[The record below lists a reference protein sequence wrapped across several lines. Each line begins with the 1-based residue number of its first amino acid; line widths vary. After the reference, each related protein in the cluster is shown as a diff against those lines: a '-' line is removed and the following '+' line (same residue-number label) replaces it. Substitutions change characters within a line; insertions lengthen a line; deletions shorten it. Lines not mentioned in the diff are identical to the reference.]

1 MAEEI
6 VKIDKMEHST
16 SLRCVNQLTGR
27 QQELYWQFVKT
38 ISRLEKE
45 VIPCT
50 VMTKRDCSAIF
61 LAIALDFPEF
71 FYWNQY
77 EIKRVQ
83 QNEDGTVFS
92 FEMSYHYNDRDLI
105 RRKMNQMS
113 AMAKDILEQ
122 IITRGMTEAEMVRAV
137 YDFLTLNLTYTNE
150 KYQNGNSYPYASYTL
165 ETLLNRVGVCEGI
178 SVTFLYLLRQLQIE
192 CFGYV
197 SETHAWNV
205 VKLGDGDQHFFCD
218 VTWDLRERENGRR
231 YQYYMLT
238 ERQMRAKSHPDGD
251 GVLFPGMR
259 AYE

>member
-6 VKIDKMEHST
+6 VKIDRMEHST

-27 QQELYWQFVKT
+27 QQELYWQFVKM

-50 VMTKRDCSAIF
+50 VMTRRDWSAIF

-77 EIKRVQ
+77 EIKRIQ
-83 QNEDGTVFS
+83 QNEDGIVVS
-92 FEMSYHYNDRDLI
+92 FELSYHYTDRELI

-113 AMAKDILEQ
+113 AMAKDILEET
-122 IITRGMTEAEMVRAV
+122 ITKGMTEAEMVRAV
-137 YDFLTLNLTYTNE
+137 YDFLTLNLTYTNK
-150 KYQNGNSYPYASYTL
+150 KYQNDNSYPYASYTL

-192 CFGYV
+192 CSG
-197 SETHAWNV
+197 
-205 VKLGDGDQHFFCD
+205 LCD
-218 VTWDLRERENGRR
+218 KTYDR
-231 YQYYMLT
+231 T
-238 ERQMRAKSHPDGD
+238 D
-251 GVLFPGMR
+251 
-259 AYE
+259 

>member
-27 QQELYWQFVKT
+27 QQELYWQFVKS

-50 VMTKRDCSAIF
+50 VMTKRDWSAIF

-77 EIKRVQ
+77 EIKRIQ
-83 QNEDGTVFS
+83 QNEDGIVGS

-192 CFGYV
+192 CFGYA

-205 VKLGDGDQHFFCD
+205 VKLGEGDQHFFCD
-218 VTWDLRERENGRR
+218 VTWDLRERENGRG